1 MSENDSGVGGQPRAW
16 VASVEVDGRQ
26 RYLFETD
33 KLQEMVGASAIMRQ
47 LACEFDERAGKA
59 GKGES
64 APAAIHVFQP
74 ASGEIRAWSTNRK
87 ALLHYAWEAREWLT
101 ERGVEHTVALL
112 ECRPDHFTRDKT
124 PCEEEQARCAR
135 KEQEQDTDPDAGAGQ
150 FKSEPDWPDLSWV
163 HGKLTDLARQVKN
176 AKTGSDARPVCSL
189 FEACRLH
196 GFDFANEWIPQEEN
210 ERESGREKRRALRGY
225 RASEKWKARQDDT
238 TRFVDED
245 VKRPL
250 YCRSKALLEDEK
262 CGETREAFLQ
272 RIEGYLKPD
281 ESKRDGPRDGQDSE
295 RVQRAIKI
303 DDLVLRSAQQLL
315 EGEDGTGRFVAF
327 ICADGDGM
335 GRLLTGLDWN
345 TAAWNARNADSPAQD
360 DRNPTPWE
368 RNREFS
374 LALDNV
380 VRNAFRTAVAE
391 VTLPDR
397 KSLERLLGAAE
408 KGKGFL
414 IPVLPQLLGGD
425 DLWTIA
431 RKDIALELCRTFAS
445 NVSTRVEESTIL
457 GKAMG
462 ISKKASGET
471 VCLSMSVG
479 IAFAKAG
486 HPVHAMIDAAE
497 SLLASAKTLRKGTAW
512 TLRKNTCWQR
522 PEPNEGCIDWHWIES
537 SLSETVGEA
546 RARGAAYVAP
556 DTGDVMLLT
565 TRPWTLTETEAFEK
579 AAAVFES
586 GVPGDEKPRGVPRRK
601 REQLEDILRRG
612 HVLSLVAWEAWWAGL
627 HPLERRAVKA
637 MSAAFPEDWRLPAP
651 GCKTR
656 AGLDAPKWDGLFDPS
671 PWIYL
676 GKDKDRD
683 GEEKNY
689 YVTPLIDLL
698 TLHNLASSTGSESDQ
713 PSDGGIG
720 EAEGTGEASGDAAGG
735 THG

>member
-1 MSENDSGVGGQPRAW
+1 MSENDSGAGGPSKAW
-16 VASVEVDGRQ
+16 AVSVEVDGRQ
-26 RYLFETD
+26 KYLFETD

-47 LACEFDERAGKA
+47 LASEFGKQS
-59 GKGES
+59 END
-64 APAAIHVFQP
+64 PAAIHIFQP
-74 ASGEIRAWSTNRK
+74 ASGEIRAWSTNRV
-87 ALLHYAWEAREWLT
+87 ALLHYAWKAREWLT

-112 ECRPDHFTRDKT
+112 ECRRDHFIRDKT
-124 PCEEEQARCAR
+124 PCEEEQARCA
-135 KEQEQDTDPDAGAGQ
+135 KKQEEDIDPDAGAGR
-150 FKSEPDWPDLSWV
+150 FKSEPAWPDLTWV

-176 AKTGSDARPVCSL
+176 AKAGSDARPVCSL

-196 GFDFANEWIPQEEN
+196 GFDFANEWIPEE
-210 ERESGREKRRALRGY
+210 EDESVSGREKRRALRGY
-225 RASEKWKARQDDT
+225 RASKKWGARQRDR
-238 TRFVDED
+238 TRFIDED
-245 VKRPL
+245 VRRPL
-250 YCRSKALLEDEK
+250 KERADALTKAAGGCDTKRVMERVERLLGPSE
-262 CGETREAFLQ
+262 Q
-272 RIEGYLKPD
+272 KPD
-281 ESKRDGPRDGQDSE
+281 GSE
-295 RVQRAIKI
+295 TGDASPQRAIKI

-315 EGEDGTGRFVAF
+315 EGEDGADRFVAF

-345 TAAWNARNADSPAQD
+345 TTAWNNRNQDSPA
-360 DRNPTPWE
+360 RNDWNPITPWE

-374 LALDNV
+374 LTLDNV
-380 VRNAFRTAVAE
+380 VRDAFRTAVAE

-397 KSLERLLGAAE
+397 ESLKQFLDAVE
-408 KGKGFL
+408 KGSSFL
-414 IPVLPQLLGGD
+414 VPVLPQLLGGD

-431 RKDIALELCRTFAS
+431 RKDVALKLCRTFAS
-445 NVSTRVEESTIL
+445 NVSTGVEESTIL
-457 GKAMG
+457 RKAMD
-462 ISKKASGET
+462 ISKGASGET
-471 VCLSMSVG
+471 VSLSMSLG

-512 TLRKNTCWQR
+512 SLRKNTDWQR

-565 TRPWTLTETEAFEK
+565 TRPWTLTETEAFEN

-586 GVPGDEKPRGVPRRK
+586 GAPDDENSRGVPRRK

-612 HVLSLVAWEAWWAGL
+612 HVLSLVAWEAWWNGL
-627 HPLERRAVKA
+627 HPKERSAVKA
-637 MSAAFPEDWRLPAP
+637 MSEATLSEDWRLPAP

-656 AGLDAPKWDGLFDPS
+656 AGCEAPKWDGHFDLS

-676 GKDKDRD
+676 GPDTDQD
-683 GEEKNY
+683 GKKNY

-698 TLHNLASSTGSESDQ
+698 TLHNLGSSTGSGSDQ
-713 PSDGGIG
+713 PGDGEIG
-720 EAEGTGEASGDAAGG
+720 KAEGMAEASGHAAGE

>member
-1 MSENDSGVGGQPRAW
+1 MSENDSGAGGPPKAW
-16 VASVEVDGRQ
+16 VVSVEVDGRQ

-33 KLQEMVGASAIMRQ
+33 KLQEIVGASAIMRE
-47 LACEFDERAGKA
+47 LASEFDERAGN
-59 GKGES
+59 GES
-64 APAAIHVFQP
+64 AIHVFQP
-74 ASGEIRAWSTNRK
+74 ASGEIRAWSANRE
-87 ALLHYAWEAREWLT
+87 ALLHFTWEAREWLT

-135 KEQEQDTDPDAGAGQ
+135 KQEQDIDPDAGAGR
-150 FKSEPDWPDLSWV
+150 FKPEPDWPDLSWV

-176 AKTGSDARPVCSL
+176 AKAGSDARPVCSL

-196 GFDFANEWIPQEEN
+196 GFDFADEWIPQEED

-225 RASEKWKARQDDT
+225 RAREKWRARQDDR

-245 VKRPL
+245 IKRPL
-250 YCRSKALLEDEK
+250 YRRSEMLLND
-262 CGETREAFLQ
+262 ETRNDERERLS
-272 RIEGYLKPD
+272 RKMEEYLKPGND
-281 ESKRDGPRDGQDSE
+281 
-295 RVQRAIKI
+295 RVHRARKI

-315 EGEDGTGRFVAF
+315 EGEDGSDRFVAF

-345 TAAWNARNADSPAQD
+345 TAEWSDQRSP
-360 DRNPTPWE
+360 WK
-368 RNREFS
+368 RNRKFS
-374 LALDNV
+374 LDLDNV
-380 VRNAFRTAVAE
+380 VRDAFRTAIAE

-397 KSLERLLGAAE
+397 KSLER
-408 KGKGFL
+408 FL
-414 IPVLPQLLGGD
+414 DATENGSDFRIPVLPQLLGGD
-425 DLWTIA
+425 ELWTIA
-431 RKDIALELCRTFAS
+431 RKDVALKLGRTFAS
-445 NVSTRVEESTIL
+445 NVSTRVDESMIL
-457 GKAMG
+457 GTAMD
-462 ISKKASGET
+462 ISKNASGVT
-471 VCLSMSVG
+471 VSLSMSLG
-479 IAFAKAG
+479 LAFAKAG
-486 HPVHAMIDAAE
+486 YPVHAMIDAAE

-512 TLRKNTCWQR
+512 TLRKNTDWQR

-565 TRPWTLTETEAFEK
+565 TRPWTLTETQAFEK
-579 AAAVFES
+579 AASVFTS
-586 GVPGDEKPRGVPRRK
+586 GAPSDEKRRGVPRRK

-612 HVLSLVAWEAWWAGL
+612 HVLSLVAWEAWWAAL
-627 HPLERRAVKA
+627 HPLERITIK
-637 MSAAFPEDWRLPAP
+637 STSEAALPESWRLPAP

-656 AGLDAPKWDGLFDPS
+656 AGLEAPKWDGHFDLS

-676 GKDKDRD
+676 GKDKAQD
-683 GEEKNY
+683 GEEKHF

-698 TLHNLASSTGSESDQ
+698 TLHNLGSSTGIGPDQ

-720 EAEGTGEASGDAAGG
+720 KAEGTREASGEAAGRA
-735 THG
+735 HG